1 MKRDSGRELERDT
14 LAACGRV
21 GPVAVLRGDPANWV
35 STAEVRVG
43 VSATENGVPQL
54 PQKRL
59 PSGISAEQESQ
70 RIGPSRWQRS
80 GAM

>member
-14 LAACGRV
+14 LAECSRV
-21 GPVAVLRGDPANWV
+21 GPVADFRGGPANRV
-35 STAEVRVG
+35 STAEVWVG

-54 PQKRL
+54 AQKRL
-59 PSGISAEQESQ
+59 PSGIPAEQEWQ